1 METFNKFA
9 SNQGKRITISDLL
22 EFISKNSKEI
32 KNIDVVDSS
41 SSDTQNESD
50 DDAILNDVLETGE
63 VGKIKILPTNL
74 DQLFKKFSDRFLHM
88 GALHNLDD
96 KSKLDISYFTSVF
109 YCLRYSFSSLSVD
122 EQRVFMNRFFEGFR
136 KGISMGYFEEFGYNK
151 LKWNKVEIVKQVCD
165 LAMTKCVM
173 RYFADY
179 LCVNIFILDVTD
191 DTFYYTGGDFIPYK
205 KNIFLLKQ
213 EHYEP
218 LITEKGRI
226 FNVGD
231 DVMKHIIENKEFVQ
245 LFNLNYKE
253 TKDVKTFSFTVV
265 EEDLSRYIDMK
276 QFECVKVPEDI
287 NGYDESNCSDEEVTS
302 DSSEAEEIR
311 DIKPVKKVTTKSSKS
326 KSSDDNESDTQSE
339 SDIKTETSMNVEKL
353 ANPMKVP
360 LNITSKSKLLDVQA
374 AAKKVGISIVS
385 SGKNKT
391 KDVLYKE
398 IMQLMNKNDVKRVK
412 GKK

>member
-1 METFNKFA
+1 METFNKIA
-9 SNQGKRITISDLL
+9 PNQGKRITISDLL

-41 SSDTQNESD
+41 SSDTQNDFDD
-50 DDAILNDVLETGE
+50 DDAILNEVLETGE
-63 VGKIKILPTNL
+63 VGKIKFLPPNL

-88 GALHNLDD
+88 GALHSLDD

-109 YCLRYSFSSLSVD
+109 YCLRCSFSSLSVD
-122 EQRVFMNRFFEGFR
+122 EQRIFMNRFFEGFR

-151 LKWNKVEIVKQVCD
+151 LKWNKVEIVKQVCE

-173 RYFADY
+173 RYLADY
-179 LCVNIFILDVTD
+179 LCVNIFILDITD

-226 FNVGD
+226 INAGD
-231 DVMKHIIENKEFVQ
+231 DIMKHIIENKEFVQ

-253 TKDVKTFSFTVV
+253 TKEVKTLSFSVV
-265 EEDLSRYIDMK
+265 IEDLSRYIDMK
-276 QFECVKVPEDI
+276 QFESVKVTEDI

-302 DSSEAEEIR
+302 DSSETEEIR
-311 DIKPVKKVTTKSSKS
+311 DIKPINKVTNKPAKSMP
-326 KSSDDNESDTQSE
+326 SDDNESTDQSE
-339 SDIKTETSMNVEKL
+339 NNDTDSDVEKIGDTK
-353 ANPMKVP
+353 KVST
-360 LNITSKSKLLDVQA
+360 NITSKSKLSDVQA
-374 AAKKVGISIVS
+374 AAKKMGISITA
-385 SGKNKT
+385 SGKNKS
-391 KDVLYKE
+391 KEVLYKE
-398 IMQLMNKNDVKRVK
+398 ITHLMKTTDVKRVK
-412 GKK
+412 KTE